1 MGEIIELEALETSPL
16 VGQRLTDIELPPGAI
31 IGAIVREDE
40 VLIPSGSTV
49 IKGNDLVALF
59 ASADV
64 VKKVEKMFSVRL
76 EYF

>member
-1 MGEIIELEALETSPL
+1 
-16 VGQRLTDIELPPGAI
+16 
-31 IGAIVREDE
+31 
-40 VLIPSGSTV
+40 V